1 MFWRSVIDAL
11 AMLVAHLAGQSVI
24 GARLEPCRKV
34 TEQIDIE
41 KNVFCIVRWHD
52 FIFFRRIDFRLIC
65 Y

>member
-11 AMLVAHLAGQSVI
+11 AMLVTHLACQSVI

-41 KNVFCIVRWHD
+41 KSVFCIVRWHD
-52 FIFFRRIDFRLIC
+52 FKFFFRRIGFR
-65 Y
+65 